1 MSKIEA
7 KDVVS
12 GKQNLVEEWLDRSD
26 NKALQSKIVNNLKS
40 GNYREEDDTVTTID
54 ATVENN
60 VKQTSNQLHNDEEG
74 YSEFEGAMSNFMTV
88 MMAEKYREKAFS
100 YNKNILNGLL
110 NDLNTMADTLE
121 TKDIGPVSKTEKLKS
136 IVGK

>member
-12 GKQNLVEEWLDRSD
+12 GKQNLVEEWLDRSE
-26 NKALQSKIVNNLKS
+26 NKTLQSNIVDNLKS
-40 GNYREEDDTVTTID
+40 GKYREDSDNLTRIDDTV
-54 ATVENN
+54 ESN
-60 VKQTSNQLHNDEEG
+60 VVQISNRLHNDEEG

-121 TKDIGPVSKTEKLKS
+121 TKDIGSVSKTEKLKS
-136 IVGK
+136 LVGK

>member
-12 GKQNLVEEWLDRSD
+12 GKQNLIEEWLDRSE

-40 GNYREEDDTVTTID
+40 GNYREDSDNLTRIDD
-54 ATVENN
+54 TVENN
-60 VKQTSNQLHNDEEG
+60 VKQTSNQLHNDEAG

-88 MMAEKYREKAFS
+88 MMTEKYREKAFS

-121 TKDIGPVSKTEKLKS
+121 TKDIGPVSKTEKIKS
-136 IVGK
+136 LVGK

>member
-26 NKALQSKIVNNLKS
+26 NKELQSKIVNNLKS
-40 GNYREEDDTVTTID
+40 GNYREGDNLTRIDDTV
-54 ATVENN
+54 ESN
-60 VKQTSNQLHNDEEG
+60 VVQISNRLHNDEEG

-88 MMAEKYREKAFS
+88 MMTEKYREKAFS

-110 NDLNTMADTLE
+110 NDLNIMADTLE

-136 IVGK
+136 LVGK

>member
-12 GKQNLVEEWLDRSD
+12 GKQNLVEEWLDRSE
-26 NKALQSKIVNNLKS
+26 NKTLQSNIVNNLKF
-40 GNYREEDDTVTTID
+40 GKYREDDNLTRID
-54 ATVENN
+54 DTVENN
-60 VKQTSNQLHNDEEG
+60 VVQISNRLHNDEEG
-74 YSEFEGAMSNFMTV
+74 YSEFEEAMSNFMTV
-88 MMAEKYREKAFS
+88 MMAEKYRKKAFS

-121 TKDIGPVSKTEKLKS
+121 TKDIGSVSKTEKLKS

>member
-12 GKQNLVEEWLDRSD
+12 GKQNLVEEWLDRSE
-26 NKALQSKIVNNLKS
+26 NKTLQSNIVDNLKS
-40 GNYREEDDTVTTID
+40 GKYREDSDNLTRIDDTV
-54 ATVENN
+54 ESN
-60 VKQTSNQLHNDEEG
+60 VVQISNRLHNDEEG

-121 TKDIGPVSKTEKLKS
+121 TKDIGHVSKTEKIKS
-136 IVGK
+136 LVGK